1 MRGRVL
7 SVILVL
13 VLCLSLV
20 ACSGGEKD
28 NDISITIEDVTAAIQ
43 TVDPNFSFDDKPLFE
58 MIGAKDGWMGYVND
72 TSVVKVYLF
81 ENESA
86 YQKAVENFGDLL
98 SEMPKLGNFVLEC
111 KNEDVQNAFKA
122 LENSSATPSIGSQSS
137 ASVENGPAEIVT
149 KQVYAIDGFCEFTI
163 QSISFSYDVLPDAQ
177 DSFYTHYQAED
188 DKIYL
193 DIDIDV
199 KNLQKEP
206 LMCDNIA
213 TFTLDYNDGYTYTAF
228 AVVEDSTTG
237 FTYANITA
245 IDPLET
251 KAMRYL
257 VDCPIEV
264 YTSDHPLFLTMQ
276 AGNKTFHI
284 LLRDASGAT
293 DNLSPNEAK
302 FTDAQRKEV
311 ENALA
316 AAGIEATFIENAP
329 PASVEDEGDEKSDIM
344 LANCSLYYI
353 HAADRELYMLFFDTK
368 YDKAIAIGD
377 NPGTESG
384 KIIWENLNEWM
395 NLYSPPETTTEPQY
409 TAPQK
414 PPAYFEEDIIS
425 CIDVSEGKTV
435 PEDIL
440 KADTEVIY

>member
-7 SVILVL
+7 SVILAL

-20 ACSGGEKD
+20 ACSGGEKG
-28 NDISITIEDVTAAIQ
+28 NDISITIEDVAAAIQ

-122 LENSSATPSIGSQSS
+122 LENPSAAPSIGSQSS
-137 ASVENGPAEIVT
+137 ASVENGPAEIAV
-149 KQVYAIDGFCEFTI
+149 KQVYTIDDFCEFTI
-163 QSISFSYDVLPDAQ
+163 QSVTFSYDVLPDVQ
-177 DSFYTHYQAED
+177 SGVYTHYQAED

-193 DIDIDV
+193 DIDIDI
-199 KNLQKEP
+199 KNLQKES
-206 LMCDNIA
+206 LMCDSIA

-311 ENALA
+311 ENALT

-329 PASVEDEGDEKSDIM
+329 PISVEDGEADDVKKM
-344 LANCSLYYI
+344 LNNCTPYYI
-353 HAADRELYMLFFDTK
+353 HAVNGELYMLFLDTLYNK
-368 YDKAIAIGD
+368 VVAIND
-377 NPGTESG
+377 NPGTENA
-384 KIIWENLNEWM
+384 KTILDNFDELVNI
-395 NLYSPPETTTEPQY
+395 YFPPETTTGPQY

-414 PPAYFEEDIIS
+414 PPVNFAEEDIVYYH
-425 CIDVSEGKTV
+425 DVSE
-435 PEDIL
+435 
-440 KADTEVIY
+440 